1 MKRPT
6 IHTWRR
12 LFQISIAIAFIVIPI
27 LNRSRYSYV
36 YGNFLAFHAFGI
48 PFADPLAI
56 LQLSVKNLYLTIDN
70 IIGALL
76 PLVLALLLGT
86 VFCSWMCPFG
96 LLSDL
101 GQSLRKK
108 VWGKRKKAWSISGQ
122 GFPLKMTIFG
132 VGFIAFFIFST
143 TPILNQLSMPA
154 WYARFFQY
162 YFGQDFISLCFLF
175 IFALLGLEF
184 VAGRRLWCKYVCPQS
199 ILIILV
205 KQLNPKRMQVAYDA
219 EKCICKPGY
228 ERCEAA
234 CTLRLKPKI
243 LYEKAELEC
252 SNCADCVVACAKMG
266 QALSLR
272 VPWAERKHKEGT
284 IPYHLPWKKILAGLL
299 GILILAGGG
308 IGLYRLA
315 TGPGTE
321 KKAVHPANSLFDN
334 HILSWQGA
342 QADYFEFL
350 PDGTVVCVGGD
361 WPINGFKGARWETGD
376 TPSTVRLHLHPS
388 QPDEVLVLTLDKKA
402 KAGGSVVLKRAGK
415 GKEEDANAKQLTLLR
430 YEPLASP
437 HVTAATAMDATAV
450 LTRYADEVYVL
461 DLRVQDPEEKIRKIL
476 TEGDAITNEVM
487 LTSVKYW
494 LSTPQI
500 IVSEGTAPKLP
511 ISTTLRILFHDGHEE
526 TARFNT
532 GRVRDQSDEEF
543 EDPWF

>member
-12 LFQISIAIAFIVIPI
+12 LFQITVAIAFILIPI
-27 LNRSRYSYV
+27 INRSRYSYV

-56 LQLSVKNLYLTIDN
+56 LQLSVKNLYLTLDN

-76 PLVLALLLGT
+76 PLSLAFLFGT

-96 LLSDL
+96 LLSEL
-101 GQSLRKK
+101 GQSVRRRI
-108 VWGKRKKAWSISGQ
+108 WGKKKKAWNLPDR
-122 GFPLKMTIFG
+122 GFRFKMTVFSL
-132 VGFIAFFIFST
+132 GFIAFFIFST

-175 IFALLGLEF
+175 ILALLGLEF

-199 ILIILV
+199 ILISLA
-205 KQLNPKRMQVAYDA
+205 KQLNPKRMQVAFDA

-234 CTLRLKPKI
+234 CTLRLQPKI

-252 SNCADCVVACAKMG
+252 SNCADCVVACARMG

-272 VPWAERKHKEGT
+272 VVWLEARRTRKSR
-284 IPYHLPWKKILAGLL
+284 IRLPWKKIVVALLAGLL
-299 GILILAGGG
+299 VAGS
-308 IGLYRLA
+308 GLYLFRIA
-315 TGPGTE
+315 TESGSEE
-321 KKAVHPANSLFDN
+321 KIVHAANPLVDN
-334 HILSWQGA
+334 HILAWQGA
-342 QADYFEFL
+342 EADFFEFL
-350 PDGTVVCVGGD
+350 PDGTVICVGGD
-361 WPINGFKGARWETGD
+361 WPVNGFKGARWDTGK
-376 TPSTVRLHLHPS
+376 TAATIRLHLHPS
-388 QPDEVLVLTLDKKA
+388 RPEEVLVLTLPKKPGPGQA
-402 KAGGSVVLKRAGK
+402 VTMDRLGPKSDGQAVSGRT
-415 GKEEDANAKQLTLLR
+415 TLLR
-430 YEPLASP
+430 YEPLASS
-437 HVTAATAMDATAV
+437 HVETATTMDATAV
-450 LTRYADEVYVL
+450 LTRYADEIYVL
-461 DLRVQDPEEKIRKIL
+461 DLRVQDPGEKIRKIL

-500 IVSEGTAPKLP
+500 IVSEGSAPDLP
-511 ISTTLRILFHDGHEE
+511 IRTRLRLLFHDGHEE
-526 TARFNT
+526 EVLFSTDRI
-532 GRVRDQSDEEF
+532 RDRSGEEF

>member
-56 LQLSVKNLYLTIDN
+56 LQLSVKNFYLTLDN
-70 IIGALL
+70 IVGALL
-76 PLVLALLLGT
+76 PLVLAFLLGT
-86 VFCSWMCPFG
+86 VFCSWICPFG
-96 LLSDL
+96 LLSEL
-101 GQSLRKK
+101 GQSLRTK
-108 VWGKRKKAWSISGQ
+108 VWGKKKKAWPLSGR
-122 GFPLKMTIFG
+122 GFPLKMTIF
-132 VGFIAFFIFST
+132 VLGFIAFFIFST

-175 IFALLGLEF
+175 ILALLGLEF

-205 KQLNPKRMQVAYDA
+205 KQLNPKRMQVAFDA

-234 CTLRLKPKI
+234 CTLRLQPKT

-252 SNCADCVVACAKMG
+252 SNCADCVVACARMG

-272 VPWAERKHKEGT
+272 VVWAERRHRKGT
-284 IPYHLPWKKILAGLL
+284 TPFHLPWKKILVGFF
-299 GILILAGGG
+299 GILILTGGG
-308 IGLYRLA
+308 IGIYRLA
-315 TGPGTE
+315 TGPDTE

-342 QADYFEFL
+342 AADYFEFL

-361 WPINGFKGARWETGD
+361 WPVNGFKGASWETGD

-388 QPDEVLVLTLDKKA
+388 RPDEVVVLGLDKIA
-402 KAGGSVVLKRAGK
+402 KAGTTATLRVVGPGVPEQESPVQA
-415 GKEEDANAKQLTLLR
+415 TLLR
-430 YEPLASP
+430 YEPLAGS
-437 HVTAATAMDATAV
+437 HVETATTMDATAV

-461 DLRVQDPEEKIRKIL
+461 DLRVQDQQEKIRKIL

-500 IVSEGTAPKLP
+500 IVSEGSAPKLP
-511 ISTTLRILFHDGHEE
+511 ISTKLRILFHDGHEE
-526 TARFNT
+526 IARFST
-532 GRVRDQSDEEF
+532 GRVRDRSDEEF

>member
-12 LFQISIAIAFIVIPI
+12 LAQITVAVAFILIPI
-27 LNRSRYSYV
+27 INRFRYSHV

-76 PLVLALLLGT
+76 PLLLAFSLGT

-96 LLSDL
+96 LLSEL
-101 GQSLRKK
+101 SQGLRKK
-108 VWGKRKKAWSISGQ
+108 IRGRKKKSWNLPGQ
-122 GFPLKMTIFG
+122 GFRFKITIFSL
-132 VGFIAFFIFST
+132 GFIAFFIFST

-175 IFALLGLEF
+175 ILALLTLEF
-184 VAGRRLWCKYVCPQS
+184 VAGRRIWCKYVCPQS
-199 ILIILV
+199 ILISLV
-205 KQLNPKRMQVAYDA
+205 KQLNPKRMQVTFAA

-234 CTLRLKPKI
+234 CTLHLKPKS
-243 LYEKAELEC
+243 LFAGAELEC

-266 QALSLR
+266 KALTLQ
-272 VPWAERKHKEGT
+272 VPWLARWKKQPVTG
-284 IPYHLPWKKILAGLL
+284 PGLPWKKIIGVLAAVVLLL
-299 GILILAGGG
+299 GGGVVLYQYGPSLLA
-308 IGLYRLA
+308 
-315 TGPGTE
+315 E
-321 KKAVHPANSLFDN
+321 KKTAHAANPLVDN

-342 QADYFEFL
+342 AADFFEFL

-361 WPINGFKGARWETGD
+361 WPVNGFKGASWETGANPQ
-376 TPSTVRLHLHPS
+376 TIVLHLHPS
-388 QPDEVLVLTLDKKA
+388 NPDEVVRLELGKTVRPGTTVTLVRT
-402 KAGGSVVLKRAGK
+402 GQQQ
-415 GKEEDANAKQLTLLR
+415 EDGNHPIQTILER
-430 YEPLASP
+430 YEPLTNS
-437 HVTAATAMDATAV
+437 HVAAATTMDATAV
-450 LTRYADEVYVL
+450 LTRYANEVYIL

-500 IVSEGTAPKLP
+500 IVSEGSPPRLP
-511 ISTTLRILFHDGHEE
+511 IATKMRLLFHDGHEE
-526 TARFNT
+526 NAIFSTN
-532 GRVRDQSDEEF
+532 RVRDRSNEEF